1 MAIQRKRKDPD
12 DGDSGGGGG
21 GGGGTPVKPPSH
33 TSRKI
38 FIGIMIVVA
47 VFVIANWGS

>member
-12 DGDSGGGGG
+12 DGGS
-21 GGGGTPVKPPSH
+21 GGGGTPGTPASPPSH

>member
-12 DGDSGGGGG
+12 DGGS
-21 GGGGTPVKPPSH
+21 GGGGTPGTPASPPSN